1 MWGPLG
7 RGRKVL
13 DVSRRPSTF
22 RQTDLTRALRGA
34 RAAGV
39 EIARVEIDKDG
50 RIIVVAAMPTD
61 EHSDVGEGRNE
72 WDAVE

>member
-1 MWGPLG
+1 MRAPLG
-7 RGRKVL
+7 VGREAL
-13 DVSRRPSTF
+13 NLSRRPSTF
-22 RQTDLTRALRGA
+22 RQNDVTRALRGA

-50 RIIVVAAMPTD
+50 RIVVVAARPTD
-61 EHSDVGEGRNE
+61 EHSDVGEERNE